1 MAGINYDERI
11 PNNVNLSSDK
21 RLKKALEKWQPKF
34 LDWWNVVGPQVF
46 SDNEVYL
53 RTAISVDRDGWAH
66 FGHVK
71 MPDYRWGIFLADPEK
86 DRVIPAGDDA
96 GKPVW
101 QEVPGEHRN
110 TLKRLIV
117 TQADTEPASVEQQR
131 WLAETAPSLYDAR
144 NLFQVNVEEGRHLWA
159 MVYLLQAYFGKDGRE
174 EADMLLERRS
184 GDEDKP
190 RILDAFNQPC
200 SDWLTFFCFTTFT
213 DRDGKYQLAALGESA
228 FDPLSR
234 TCRFMLTEE
243 AHHLFVGQKGIERVL
258 RRAVQLAKQD
268 PNGDARAQGGID
280 LETVQKYVNYWF
292 AYSLDL
298 FGSEVST
305 NAAAFFA
312 SGLKGR
318 YQEAKKYTE
327 HTALNQVKT
336 IAMIENGSLTDKEVP
351 LRNAMNEVLREEY
364 ALDCSRVIKAW
375 NRALTE
381 EGTDFRVRLPHTRFF
396 RRQGIYSDHHF
407 DLDGNLI
414 SKEEF
419 EANQHN
425 WLPSLEDRAYVLSLM
440 KPVHESGKCAN
451 WIAAPKRGINGQPF
465 EFEYVR
471 H

>member
-1 MAGINYDERI
+1 MASINYDERI

-46 SDNEVYL
+46 SNNEVYL
-53 RTAISVDRDGWAH
+53 RTAISVDREGWAH

-71 MPDYRWGIFLADPEK
+71 MPEYRWGIFLADPEQ
-86 DRVIPAGDDA
+86 DRVIPGGDDA

-101 QEVPGEHRN
+101 QEVPGEYRN

-131 WLAETAPSLYDAR
+131 WLANTAPSLYDAR

-184 GDEDKP
+184 GDDDKP

-213 DRDGKYQLAALGESA
+213 DRDGKYQLAALAESA

-258 RRAVQLAKQD
+258 RRSVQLAKED
-268 PNGDARAQGGID
+268 PNGDAQARGGISI
-280 LETVQKYVNYWF
+280 ETVQKYVNYWF

-305 NAAAFFA
+305 NAADFFA

-327 HTALNQVKT
+327 HTALNQTKT
-336 IAMIENGSLTDKEVP
+336 ISMIENGSLTDKDIP
-351 LRNAMNEVLREEY
+351 LRNAMNELLREEY
-364 ALDCSRVIKAW
+364 AQDCGRVIKAW
-375 NRALTE
+375 NRALQE
-381 EGTDFRVRLPHTRFF
+381 EGSDVEIRLPHPRFF

-407 DLDGNLI
+407 DIDGNMI
-414 SKEEF
+414 TREEF
-419 EANQHN
+419 EANQHR
-425 WLPSLEDRAYVLSLM
+425 WLPSLEERAYVISLM
-440 KPVHESGKCAN
+440 KPVHEPGKCAN
-451 WIAAPKRGINGQPF
+451 WIAAPKRGVNGQEF

>member
-46 SDNEVYL
+46 SNNEVYL
-53 RTAISVDRDGWAH
+53 RTAISVNRDGWAH

-71 MPDYRWGIFLADPEK
+71 MPEYRWGIFLADPEK

-96 GKPVW
+96 GRPVW

-131 WLAETAPSLYDAR
+131 WLANTAPSLYDAR

-184 GDEDKP
+184 GDDDKP

-213 DRDGKYQLAALGESA
+213 DRDGKYQLAALAESA

-258 RRAVQLAKQD
+258 RRAVQLSKQD

-305 NAAAFFA
+305 NAADFFA

-327 HTALNQVKT
+327 HTALNQSKT
-336 IAMIENGSLTDKEVP
+336 IAMVENGVLEEKEIP
-351 LRNAMNEVLREEY
+351 LRNAMNELLREEY
-364 ALDCSRVIKAW
+364 ALDCHRVIKSW

-381 EGTDFRVRLPHTRFF
+381 EGSEFRIRLPHTRFF

-407 DLDGNLI
+407 DIDGNMI
-414 SKEEF
+414 TEEVF
-419 EANQHN
+419 EANQHR
-425 WLPSLEDRAYVLSLM
+425 WLPSLADRAYVLSLM
-440 KPVHESGKCAN
+440 HPVHEPGKCAN
-451 WIAAPKRGINGQPF
+451 WIAAPKRGVNGQAF